1 MTHFHNLRCGQY
13 PAMRRYK
20 RKSGLE
26 HLLASPWWVSA
37 VMGVAAYFL
46 LRSIIPAIFAAHP
59 FLIGLS
65 QLSQSI
71 AWLALPFFGLIAVFA
86 FLGAR
91 KSGVQTERR
100 AHRQARGARPK
111 HVLATAHRHESD
123 HHAYAPTLHQTG
135 EVPTIPAWSLSALR
149 SLEWKRF
156 ELLCA
161 KYYEML
167 DFKAVTQA
175 SGPDG
180 GIDVRLYRS
189 DLTHPIA
196 IVQCKAWNSKSNG
209 VKELRE
215 LLGVMVHEKVARG
228 IFITS
233 GSYTSE
239 ALEFSASNPIQ
250 LLDGEGFLQRIL
262 LLDIKQQD
270 ALAKF
275 AFSGDYRTPSCPSC
289 GIKMIVKEHQNN
301 YFWKCLHYPRCR
313 NTFKIKKTA
322 IGM

>member
-1 MTHFHNLRCGQY
+1 M
-13 PAMRRYK
+13 
-20 RKSGLE
+20 
-26 HLLASPWWVSA
+26 LASPWWVSA
-37 VMGVAAYFL
+37 VMGVGVYFF
-46 LRSIIPAIFAAHP
+46 LRWIIPALFAGNP
-59 FLIGLS
+59 ILVSLS
-65 QLSQSI
+65 RLSQSL
-71 AWLALPFFGLIAVFA
+71 AWLAFPIFGLIAFIA
-86 FLGAR
+86 FIGKKKTAVRTEQRPR
-91 KSGVQTERR
+91 KEPTAS
-100 AHRQARGARPK
+100 RQKPIPVSALDQAWGN
-111 HVLATAHRHESD
+111 
-123 HHAYAPTLHQTG
+123 HAQASSLHQTG
-135 EVPTIPAWSLSALR
+135 DTAVIPAWSLSSLR

-161 KYYEML
+161 KYYETL
-167 DFKAVTQA
+167 NFKAVTQA

-196 IVQCKAWNSKSNG
+196 IVQCKAWNSKANG
-209 VKELRE
+209 VRELRE
-215 LLGVMVHEKVARG
+215 LLGVMVHEKVERG

-239 ALEFSASNPIQ
+239 ALEFGSSNPIQ
-250 LLDGEGFLQRIL
+250 LLDGEAFLQRIL
-262 LLDIKQQD
+262 QLDSTHQD

-301 YFWKCLHYPRCR
+301 HFWKCLNYPRCR
-313 NTFKIKKTA
+313 NTFKIKKTT

>member
-1 MTHFHNLRCGQY
+1 
-13 PAMRRYK
+13 MRRHK

-26 HLLASPWWVSA
+26 NLLASPWWVSA
-37 VMGVAAYFL
+37 VMGVGAYFF
-46 LRSIIPAIFAAHP
+46 LRWILPSLFAAHP
-59 FLIGLS
+59 VLAALS

-71 AWLALPFFGLIAVFA
+71 AWLPLAAFGLIAVIA
-86 FLGAR
+86 FFRA
-91 KSGVQTERR
+91 KKPAVQTE
-100 AHRQARGARPK
+100 HRTHREPTANAVPQQAWERQI
-111 HVLATAHRHESD
+111 HTSS
-123 HHAYAPTLHQTG
+123 LHQTG
-135 EVPTIPAWSLSALR
+135 EAPTIPAWSLSALR

-161 KYYEML
+161 KYYETL

-196 IVQCKAWNSKSNG
+196 IVQCKAWNSKANG

-215 LLGVMVHEKVARG
+215 LLGVMAHEKVERG

-239 ALEFSASNPIQ
+239 ALGFGSSNPIQ
-250 LLDGEGFLQRIL
+250 LLDGEAFLQRIL
-262 LLDIKQQD
+262 QLDITHQD
-270 ALAKF
+270 VLAKF

-289 GIKMIVKEHQNN
+289 GIKMILREQQSRP
-301 YFWKCLHYPRCR
+301 FWGCLHYPRCR
-313 NTFKIKKTA
+313 NTFKIRKA
-322 IGM
+322 AMES

>member
-26 HLLASPWWVSA
+26 NLLASPWWVSA
-37 VMGVAAYFL
+37 LMGIAAYFF
-46 LRSIIPAIFAAHP
+46 LRWIIPSLFAGQPVLAS
-59 FLIGLS
+59 LS

-71 AWLALPFFGLIAVFA
+71 AWLPIVAFGLIAVIA
-86 FLGAR
+86 FIRA
-91 KSGVQTERR
+91 KKPAAQTE
-100 AHRQARGARPK
+100 HRTRKEPTTAKQIQVAATTHQQERG
-111 HVLATAHRHESD
+111 
-123 HHAYAPTLHQTG
+123 HHAHTSSLHQTG
-135 EVPTIPAWSLSALR
+135 ERPTIPAWSLSALR

-161 KYYEML
+161 RYYETL

-180 GIDVRLYRS
+180 GIDVRLYRA
-189 DLTHPIA
+189 DLTRPIA
-196 IVQCKAWNSKSNG
+196 IVQCKAWNSKANG

-215 LLGVMVHEKVARG
+215 LLGVMVHEKVERG

-239 ALEFSASNPIQ
+239 ALEFGGSNPIQ
-250 LLDGEGFLQRIL
+250 LLDGEAFLQRIL
-262 LLDIKQQD
+262 QLDATHQD
-270 ALAKF
+270 ALAQF

-289 GIKMIVKEHQNN
+289 GIKMILREQQSKP
-301 YFWKCLHYPRCR
+301 FWGCLHYPRCR
-313 NTFKIKKTA
+313 NKFKIRKATM
-322 IGM
+322 GS